1 MYLALSQT
9 PQKPSG
15 RKGSKKVRTGCITC
29 KCVLTCASLIRK
41 VKCDEAKPYCL
52 RCVKTGRQCDGYR
65 LSPNSSPE
73 PTALTPVPGFESP
86 QEARAFD
93 HYRLRTARVL
103 SGAIDSSFWSG
114 VVLKMSTTEPAVR
127 HAMLAISS
135 LHESVELRF
144 RNIRKIDTRFAFR
157 EYTKA
162 IKSLRDWGQRN
173 EPPVIPLL
181 VCVLFICIEFLIDRD
196 MAAQMHIC
204 QGRQILSALGD
215 GRSPGME
222 MIKHSL
228 VPIYARLGPAGFLFG
243 SRPAPI
249 PAHLR
254 AWTEVPVVF
263 TSVEEARYSLHLIL
277 DETLHFTTSAQK
289 VKFNLKNADPAEVRY
304 FQQEQQ
310 RQLTQLNRWYAA
322 FTVVT
327 SMSPQSPAM
336 ESSLNV
342 LRIYHQT
349 AFIWLSSSLDTDEM
363 VFDSYTANF
372 ATIISLA
379 SIIIGSVPPNGKL
392 EPFSFETEIIPPIYW
407 AAVRCRHPLL
417 RRAALKLLT
426 RDQMRNRRENL
437 WHARETAV
445 IAARSI
451 ELEEAGLDAPM
462 DLDLD
467 MNPTA
472 ASPSTLSEGSARL
485 SDTSDLLTCDA
496 NKIKIQ
502 VTEPPSLP
510 APPVHFNDITVEE
523 FHWGSPYNKNDSAYN
538 VDGTVYNVDGSP
550 NNFESNMSSPSSAAE
565 ALSET
570 QPRSPV
576 TAAVDSIQQ
585 LDINALKSACLES
598 PFGIPEERRMK
609 NAVIGPADDGGT
621 WVTFFREPE
630 PGKKEWRVTRELL
643 RC

>member
-1 MYLALSQT
+1 MYLTSSQT

-29 KCVLTCASLIRK
+29 KIRK
-41 VKCDEAKPYCL
+41 VKCDEAKPFCL
-52 RCVKTGRQCDGYR
+52 RCIKTGRQCDGYR
-65 LSPNSSPE
+65 PSPSSSPE
-73 PTALTPVPGFESP
+73 PKALTPSPGFETP
-86 QEARAFD
+86 QEVRAFD
-93 HYRLRTARVL
+93 HYRRRTARVL
-103 SGAIDSSFWSG
+103 SGAIDSSFWGG

-135 LHESVELRF
+135 LHESVESHYRG
-144 RNIRKIDTRFAFR
+144 IRKIDTRFAFR
-157 EYTKA
+157 EYSEA

-173 EPPVIPLL
+173 EPPLIPLL

-215 GRSPGME
+215 GHSPAME

-228 VPIYARLGPAGFLFG
+228 VPIYTRLSPASFLFG

-254 AWTEVPVVF
+254 AWTETPIIF
-263 TSVEEARYSLHLIL
+263 TSVEEARYALYMIL
-277 DETLHFTTSAQK
+277 DEALQFSTSAQK
-289 VKFNLKNADPAEVRY
+289 VKFNMKNADPAEILY

-310 RQLTQLNRWYAA
+310 RQLTQLNRWHAA

-336 ESSLNV
+336 ESSLNI

-349 AFIWLSSSLDTDEM
+349 AFIWLSSSLDTGET

-379 SIIIGSVPPNGKL
+379 SIIIGSVPANAKL

-407 AAVRCRHPLL
+407 TAVRCRHPLL

-426 RDQMRNRRENL
+426 RDQVRNRRENL

-451 ELEEAGLDAPM
+451 ELEEAGFEVPM
-462 DLDLD
+462 DLDLN
-467 MNPTA
+467 MNPGA
-472 ASPSTLSEGSARL
+472 ASSPNTLSEGSP
-485 SDTSDLLTCDA
+485 SDSDDLNILTCSA
-496 NKIKIQ
+496 SKVKIE

-510 APPVHFNDITVEE
+510 PPPISLNDMKVEE
-523 FHWGSPYNKNDSAYN
+523 FHWDSPYNKIDSTYN
-538 VDGTVYNVDGSP
+538 SDGSP
-550 NNFESNMSSPSSAAE
+550 HDFDSNMSSPSSAPE
-565 ALSET
+565 ALSEA
-570 QPRSPV
+570 QPGSPV

-585 LDINALKSACLES
+585 LDINALKSANLES

-609 NAVIGPADDGGT
+609 NAIIGPADEGGT

-630 PGKKEWRVTRELL
+630 PGKTEWRVTREFL